1 MITFSNFTLE
11 GKTRVK
17 TVTNEKYPDTA
28 VITKLAIESGQR
40 SASIHFNTKAQE
52 LIGVEIPT
60 QVVIIDN
67 NGTFLIAAF
76 DKVKE
81 VNPELAQAFETR
93 KMVYRLGMNGKVS
106 SKAIHAALKNN
117 EYILVVENEVE
128 GIFRME
134 AILEEYT
141 QQEAVVGFD
150 YPSNN
155 STDAQSI
162 VFPSEVIPTDSSNTT
177 ITSNVADRIEGIL
190 EEDLATVNNVEA
202 YDEF

>member
-17 TVTNEKYPDTA
+17 TVTKEKYADTP
-28 VITKLAIESGQR
+28 VITKLAVGEGQR

-52 LIGVEIPT
+52 LLGVEIPT

-81 VNPELAQAFETR
+81 VNPDLAQAFETR

-106 SKAIHAALKNN
+106 SKAIHAALKDN
-117 EYILVVENEVE
+117 EYKLVIENEAE

-134 AILEEYT
+134 VLVAEEPELYLEST
-141 QQEAVVGFD
+141 QQ
-150 YPSNN
+150 
-155 STDAQSI
+155 DAQSI
-162 VFPSEVIPTDSSNTT
+162 PTNVVI
-177 ITSNVADRIEGIL
+177 
-190 EEDLATVNNVEA
+190 EEPIFEPANNVD

>member
-17 TVTNEKYPDTA
+17 TVSKEKYPDTP
-28 VITKLAIESGQR
+28 VITKLAIGEGQR

-52 LIGVEIPT
+52 LLGVEIPT

-106 SKAIHAALKNN
+106 SKAIHAALKDN
-117 EYILVVENEVE
+117 EYMLVVENEAE

-134 AILEEYT
+134 VLLQTEYT
-141 QQEAVVGFD
+141 PAIERVETELETLTSTPTNVV
-150 YPSNN
+150 
-155 STDAQSI
+155 
-162 VFPSEVIPTDSSNTT
+162 
-177 ITSNVADRIEGIL
+177 IEEPIF
-190 EEDLATVNNVEA
+190 EPANNVEA

>member
-17 TVTNEKYPDTA
+17 TVSKEKYADTP
-28 VITKLAIESGQR
+28 VITKLAVGEGQR

-52 LIGVEIPT
+52 LLGVEIPT

-106 SKAIHAALKNN
+106 SKAIHAALKDN
-117 EYILVVENEVE
+117 EYKLVIENEAE

-134 AILEEYT
+134 VLQQEYT
-141 QQEAVVGFD
+141 PAIERVETELETLTST
-150 YPSNN
+150 PS
-155 STDAQSI
+155 D
-162 VFPSEVIPTDSSNTT
+162 DL
-177 ITSNVADRIEGIL
+177 IT
-190 EEDLATVNNVEA
+190 EEPIFEPANNVEA

>member
-17 TVTNEKYPDTA
+17 TVTKEKYPNRA
-28 VITKLAIESGQR
+28 VITKLAVGEGQR

-52 LIGVEIPT
+52 LLGVEIPT
-60 QVVIIDN
+60 QVVIINN

-81 VNPELAQAFETR
+81 INPDLAQAFETR

-106 SKAIHAALKNN
+106 SKAIHTALKDN
-117 EYILVVENEVE
+117 EYELVIENAAE

-134 AILEEYT
+134 VLQSDGEVVELNAEVTASIPSDDLITEEPILEP
-141 QQEAVVGFD
+141 A
-150 YPSNN
+150 
-155 STDAQSI
+155 
-162 VFPSEVIPTDSSNTT
+162 
-177 ITSNVADRIEGIL
+177 
-190 EEDLATVNNVEA
+190 NNVEA

>member
-17 TVTNEKYPDTA
+17 AVTNEKYPDTA
-28 VITKLAIESGQR
+28 VITKLAIGEGQR

-117 EYILVVENEVE
+117 EYQLVVENEAE

-134 AILEEYT
+134 AI
-141 QQEAVVGFD
+141 QAVVGID
-150 YPSNN
+150 YTSNN

-162 VFPSEVIPTDSSNTT
+162 VFPSEVIPTNASNTT
-177 ITSNVADRIEGIL
+177 ITSSVADRIEKVL
-190 EEDLATVNNVEA
+190 EDDLETVNNVEA

>member
-17 TVTNEKYPDTA
+17 TVSKEKYPDTP
-28 VITKLAIESGQR
+28 VITKLAIGEGQR

-52 LIGVEIPT
+52 LLGVEIPT

-81 VNPELAQAFETR
+81 VNPELAQAFESR

-106 SKAIHAALKNN
+106 SKAIHAALKDN
-117 EYILVVENEVE
+117 EYKLVIENEGE
-128 GIFRME
+128 GIFR
-134 AILEEYT
+134 LEVLQPNRE
-141 QQEAVVGFD
+141 VVEL
-150 YPSNN
+150 N
-155 STDAQSI
+155 A
-162 VFPSEVIPTDSSNTT
+162 EVTASIPT
-177 ITSNVADRIEGIL
+177 NVVIEEPIF
-190 EEDLATVNNVEA
+190 EPANNVEA

>member
-52 LIGVEIPT
+52 VLGVDIPT
-60 QVVIIDN
+60 QVVIIEN

-117 EYILVVENEVE
+117 EYQLLIENEAE

-134 AILEEYT
+134 AV
-141 QQEAVVGFD
+141 QAVVGID
-150 YPSNN
+150 YTPNN

-162 VFPSEVIPTDSSNTT
+162 VFPSEGIPTNASNTT
-177 ITSNVADRIEGIL
+177 ITNNVIEEEPIL
-190 EEDLATVNNVEA
+190 ETANNEV

>member
-17 TVTNEKYPDTA
+17 AVTKEKYPDTA
-28 VITKLAIESGQR
+28 VITRLAIESGQR

-81 VNPELAQAFETR
+81 VNPQLAQAFETR

-117 EYILVVENEVE
+117 EYQLVVENEAE

-134 AILEEYT
+134 AIVEEST
-141 QQEAVVGFD
+141 QQ
-150 YPSNN
+150 
-155 STDAQSI
+155 DAQSI
-162 VFPSEVIPTDSSNTT
+162 VFPSEGIPTNASNTT
-177 ITSNVADRIEGIL
+177 ITSSVADRIEGIL

>member
-17 TVTNEKYPDTA
+17 TVTKDKYPNRA
-28 VITKLAIESGQR
+28 VITKLAVGEGQR

-52 LIGVEIPT
+52 LLGVEIPT
-60 QVVIIDN
+60 QVVIINN

-81 VNPELAQAFETR
+81 INPDLAQAFETR

-106 SKAIHAALKNN
+106 SKAIHTALKDN
-117 EYILVVENEVE
+117 EYELVIENAAE

-134 AILEEYT
+134 VLQSDGEVVELNAEVTASIPSDDLITEQPILEP
-141 QQEAVVGFD
+141 A
-150 YPSNN
+150 NN
-155 STDAQSI
+155 
-162 VFPSEVIPTDSSNTT
+162 EV
-177 ITSNVADRIEGIL
+177 
-190 EEDLATVNNVEA
+190 

>member
-17 TVTNEKYPDTA
+17 TVSKEKYADTP
-28 VITKLAIESGQR
+28 VITKLAIGEGQR

-52 LIGVEIPT
+52 LLGVEIPT
-60 QVVIIDN
+60 QVVIINN

-106 SKAIHAALKNN
+106 SKAIHAALKDN
-117 EYILVVENEVE
+117 EYELVIENEAE

-134 AILEEYT
+134 AIRE
-141 QQEAVVGFD
+141 EAVVDFD
-150 YPSNN
+150 YTPAIERVETELETLTSTPTNN
-155 STDAQSI
+155 LVT
-162 VFPSEVIPTDSSNTT
+162 
-177 ITSNVADRIEGIL
+177 
-190 EEDLATVNNVEA
+190 EEPIFEPANNVD

>member
-52 LIGVEIPT
+52 VLGVDIPT
-60 QVVIIDN
+60 QVVIIEN

-117 EYILVVENEVE
+117 EYQLVIENEAE

-134 AILEEYT
+134 VLVEK
-141 QQEAVVGFD
+141 
-150 YPSNN
+150 
-155 STDAQSI
+155 SI
-162 VFPSEVIPTDSSNTT
+162 VFPSEGIPTNASNTT
-177 ITSNVADRIEGIL
+177 ITNSVVEEEEIL
-190 EEDLATVNNVEA
+190 ETANNVET

>member
-17 TVTNEKYPDTA
+17 TVSKEKYADTP
-28 VITKLAIESGQR
+28 VITKLAIGEGQR

-52 LIGVEIPT
+52 LLGVEIPT
-60 QVVIIDN
+60 QVVIINN

-106 SKAIHAALKNN
+106 SKAIHAALKDN
-117 EYILVVENEVE
+117 EYKLVVENEAE

-134 AILEEYT
+134 VLQQEYT
-141 QQEAVVGFD
+141 PAIERVETELETLT
-150 YPSNN
+150 
-155 STDAQSI
+155 STPI
-162 VFPSEVIPTDSSNTT
+162 N
-177 ITSNVADRIEGIL
+177 EGI
-190 EEDLATVNNVEA
+190 EEPIFEPANNVEA

>member
-17 TVTNEKYPDTA
+17 TVSKEKYPDTP
-28 VITKLAIESGQR
+28 VITKLAIGEGQR

-52 LIGVEIPT
+52 LLGVEIPT

-81 VNPELAQAFETR
+81 VNPGLAQAFETR

-106 SKAIHAALKNN
+106 SKAIHAALKDN
-117 EYILVVENEVE
+117 EYKLVVENEAE

-134 AILEEYT
+134 VLQQDYTPAIETELET
-141 QQEAVVGFD
+141 LSSTPTNVV
-150 YPSNN
+150 
-155 STDAQSI
+155 
-162 VFPSEVIPTDSSNTT
+162 
-177 ITSNVADRIEGIL
+177 IEEPIF
-190 EEDLATVNNVEA
+190 EPANNVEA

>member
-17 TVTNEKYPDTA
+17 TVSKEKYPDTP
-28 VITKLAIESGQR
+28 VITKLAIGEGQR

-52 LIGVEIPT
+52 LLGVEIPT

-81 VNPELAQAFETR
+81 VNPGLAQAFETR

-117 EYILVVENEVE
+117 EYMLVVENKAE

-134 AILEEYT
+134 VLLQTEYT
-141 QQEAVVGFD
+141 PAIERVETELETLT
-150 YPSNN
+150 
-155 STDAQSI
+155 STPI
-162 VFPSEVIPTDSSNTT
+162 N
-177 ITSNVADRIEGIL
+177 EGPIF
-190 EEDLATVNNVEA
+190 EPANNVEA

>member
-17 TVTNEKYPDTA
+17 TVTKDKYPDTP
-28 VITKLAIESGQR
+28 VITKLAIEEGQR

-52 LIGVEIPT
+52 VLGVEIPT
-60 QVVIIDN
+60 QVVIVNN

-81 VNPELAQAFETR
+81 VNPELAQAFESR

-106 SKAIHAALKNN
+106 SKAIHAALKDN
-117 EYILVVENEVE
+117 EYKLVIENEGE
-128 GIFRME
+128 GIFR
-134 AILEEYT
+134 LEVLQSNRE
-141 QQEAVVGFD
+141 VVEL
-150 YPSNN
+150 N
-155 STDAQSI
+155 A
-162 VFPSEVIPTDSSNTT
+162 EVTASIPT
-177 ITSNVADRIEGIL
+177 NVVIEEPIF
-190 EEDLATVNNVEA
+190 EPANNVEA

>member
-17 TVTNEKYPDTA
+17 TVTKEKYADTP
-28 VITKLAIESGQR
+28 VITKLAVGEGQR

-52 LIGVEIPT
+52 LLGVEIPT

-106 SKAIHAALKNN
+106 SKAIHAALKDN
-117 EYILVVENEVE
+117 EYKLVVENEAE

-134 AILEEYT
+134 VLQQEYT
-141 QQEAVVGFD
+141 PAIERVETELETLTST
-150 YPSNN
+150 PS
-155 STDAQSI
+155 D
-162 VFPSEVIPTDSSNTT
+162 DL
-177 ITSNVADRIEGIL
+177 IT
-190 EEDLATVNNVEA
+190 EEPIFEPANNVEA

>member
-17 TVTNEKYPDTA
+17 TVSKEKYADTP
-28 VITKLAIESGQR
+28 VITKLAIGEGQR

-52 LIGVEIPT
+52 LLGVEIPT

-106 SKAIHAALKNN
+106 SKAIHAALKDN
-117 EYILVVENEVE
+117 EYKLVIENEAE
-128 GIFRME
+128 GIYRME
-134 AILEEYT
+134 VLVAEEPELYPEST
-141 QQEAVVGFD
+141 QQ
-150 YPSNN
+150 
-155 STDAQSI
+155 DAQSI
-162 VFPSEVIPTDSSNTT
+162 PTNVVI
-177 ITSNVADRIEGIL
+177 
-190 EEDLATVNNVEA
+190 EEPIFEPANNVD

>member
-17 TVTNEKYPDTA
+17 TVTKDKYPNSP
-28 VITKLAIESGQR
+28 VITKLAIEEGQR

-52 LIGVEIPT
+52 ILGVEIPT
-60 QVVIIDN
+60 QVVIIN
-67 NGTFLIAAF
+67 NSGTFLIAAF

-106 SKAIHAALKNN
+106 SKAIHAALKDN
-117 EYILVVENEVE
+117 EYELVIENYAE

-134 AILEEYT
+134 VLQQEYT
-141 QQEAVVGFD
+141 PAIERVETELETLTSI
-150 YPSNN
+150 PS
-155 STDAQSI
+155 D
-162 VFPSEVIPTDSSNTT
+162 DL
-177 ITSNVADRIEGIL
+177 IT
-190 EEDLATVNNVEA
+190 EEPIFEPANNVEA

>member
-17 TVTNEKYPDTA
+17 TVSKEKYADTP
-28 VITKLAIESGQR
+28 VITKLAIGEGQR

-52 LIGVEIPT
+52 LLGVEIPT

-76 DKVKE
+76 NKVKE

-106 SKAIHAALKNN
+106 SKAIHAALKDN
-117 EYILVVENEVE
+117 EYKLVIENEAE
-128 GIFRME
+128 GIYRME
-134 AILEEYT
+134 VLVAEEPELYPEST
-141 QQEAVVGFD
+141 QQ
-150 YPSNN
+150 
-155 STDAQSI
+155 DAQSI
-162 VFPSEVIPTDSSNTT
+162 PTNVVI
-177 ITSNVADRIEGIL
+177 
-190 EEDLATVNNVEA
+190 EEPIFEPANNVD

>member
-17 TVTNEKYPDTA
+17 TVSKEKYPDTP
-28 VITKLAIESGQR
+28 VITKLVVDEGQR

-52 LIGVEIPT
+52 LLGVEIPT
-60 QVVIIDN
+60 QVVIVNN

-81 VNPELAQAFETR
+81 INPELAQAFETR

-106 SKAIHAALKNN
+106 SKAIHAALKDN
-117 EYILVVENEVE
+117 EYKLVVENEGE

-134 AILEEYT
+134 VLV
-141 QQEAVVGFD
+141 QEQPNREVVEL
-150 YPSNN
+150 N
-155 STDAQSI
+155 A
-162 VFPSEVIPTDSSNTT
+162 EVTASIPT
-177 ITSNVADRIEGIL
+177 NVVIEEPIF
-190 EEDLATVNNVEA
+190 EPANNVEA

>member
-17 TVTNEKYPDTA
+17 TVTKEKYADTP
-28 VITKLAIESGQR
+28 VITKLAVGEGQR

-52 LIGVEIPT
+52 LLGVEIPT

-81 VNPELAQAFETR
+81 VNPDLAQAFETR

-106 SKAIHAALKNN
+106 SKAIHAALKDN
-117 EYILVVENEVE
+117 EYKLVIENEAE
-128 GIFRME
+128 GIYRME
-134 AILEEYT
+134 VLVAEEPELYPEST
-141 QQEAVVGFD
+141 QQ
-150 YPSNN
+150 
-155 STDAQSI
+155 DAQSI
-162 VFPSEVIPTDSSNTT
+162 PTSVVI
-177 ITSNVADRIEGIL
+177 
-190 EEDLATVNNVEA
+190 EEPIFEPANNVD

>member
-17 TVTNEKYPDTA
+17 TVSKEKYADTP
-28 VITKLAIESGQR
+28 VITKLAVGEGQR

-52 LIGVEIPT
+52 LLGVEIPT
-60 QVVIIDN
+60 QVVIINN

-106 SKAIHAALKNN
+106 SKAIHAALKDN
-117 EYILVVENEVE
+117 EYKLVVENEAE

-134 AILEEYT
+134 VLVAEEPELYPEST
-141 QQEAVVGFD
+141 QQ
-150 YPSNN
+150 
-155 STDAQSI
+155 DAQSI
-162 VFPSEVIPTDSSNTT
+162 TSIPT
-177 ITSNVADRIEGIL
+177 NVVIEEPIF
-190 EEDLATVNNVEA
+190 EPANNVEA

>member
-17 TVTNEKYPDTA
+17 TVTKDKYPDTP
-28 VITKLAIESGQR
+28 VITKLAIEEGQR

-52 LIGVEIPT
+52 VLGVEIPT
-60 QVVIIDN
+60 QVVIVNN

-81 VNPELAQAFETR
+81 VNPELAQAFESR

-106 SKAIHAALKNN
+106 SKAIYAALKDN
-117 EYILVVENEVE
+117 EYMLVVENKAE

-134 AILEEYT
+134 VLLQTEYT
-141 QQEAVVGFD
+141 PAIERVETELETLT
-150 YPSNN
+150 
-155 STDAQSI
+155 STPI
-162 VFPSEVIPTDSSNTT
+162 N
-177 ITSNVADRIEGIL
+177 EGI
-190 EEDLATVNNVEA
+190 EEPIFEPANNVEA

>member
-17 TVTNEKYPDTA
+17 TVTKDKYPNTA
-28 VITKLAIESGQR
+28 VITKLAIEEGQR

-52 LIGVEIPT
+52 ILGVEIPT
-60 QVVIIDN
+60 QVVIIN
-67 NGTFLIAAF
+67 NSGTFLIAAF

-81 VNPELAQAFETR
+81 VNPDLAQAFETR

-106 SKAIHAALKNN
+106 SKAIHAALKDN
-117 EYILVVENEVE
+117 EYELVIENEAE

-134 AILEEYT
+134 VLVAEESDREVVELNAEVTASILTNNLVIEEPILEP
-141 QQEAVVGFD
+141 A
-150 YPSNN
+150 
-155 STDAQSI
+155 
-162 VFPSEVIPTDSSNTT
+162 
-177 ITSNVADRIEGIL
+177 
-190 EEDLATVNNVEA
+190 NNVEA

>member
-52 LIGVEIPT
+52 VLGVDIPT
-60 QVVIIDN
+60 QVVIIEN

-117 EYILVVENEVE
+117 EYQLVIENEAE

-134 AILEEYT
+134 AV
-141 QQEAVVGFD
+141 QAVVGID
-150 YPSNN
+150 YTPNN

-162 VFPSEVIPTDSSNTT
+162 VFPSEGIPTNASNTT
-177 ITSNVADRIEGIL
+177 ITNSVVEEEPIL
-190 EEDLATVNNVEA
+190 ETANNEV

>member
-28 VITKLAIESGQR
+28 VITRLAIESGQR

-52 LIGVEIPT
+52 VLGVDIPT
-60 QVVIIDN
+60 QVVIIEN

-117 EYILVVENEVE
+117 EYQLLIENEAE

-134 AILEEYT
+134 AI
-141 QQEAVVGFD
+141 QAVVGID
-150 YPSNN
+150 YTPNN

-162 VFPSEVIPTDSSNTT
+162 VFPSEGIPTDF
-177 ITSNVADRIEGIL
+177 SNVADRIEKVL
-190 EEDLATVNNVEA
+190 QDDLATVNNVE

>member
-17 TVTNEKYPDTA
+17 TVSKEKYADTP
-28 VITKLAIESGQR
+28 VITKLAIGEGQR

-52 LIGVEIPT
+52 LLGVEIPT

-106 SKAIHAALKNN
+106 SKAIHAALKDN
-117 EYILVVENEVE
+117 EYKLVVENEAE

-134 AILEEYT
+134 VLQQEYT
-141 QQEAVVGFD
+141 PAIERVETELETLT
-150 YPSNN
+150 
-155 STDAQSI
+155 STPI
-162 VFPSEVIPTDSSNTT
+162 N
-177 ITSNVADRIEGIL
+177 EGI
-190 EEDLATVNNVEA
+190 EEPIFEPANNVEA

>member
-17 TVTNEKYPDTA
+17 TVTKDKYPNRA
-28 VITKLAIESGQR
+28 VITKLAIEEGQR

-52 LIGVEIPT
+52 ILGVEIPT
-60 QVVIIDN
+60 QVVIIN
-67 NGTFLIAAF
+67 NSGTFLIAAF

-106 SKAIHAALKNN
+106 SKAIHTALKDN
-117 EYILVVENEVE
+117 EYMLVVENEAE

-134 AILEEYT
+134 VLQPDYSPAIERVETELETLTSTPTNNLVTEEPILEP
-141 QQEAVVGFD
+141 A
-150 YPSNN
+150 NN
-155 STDAQSI
+155 EI
-162 VFPSEVIPTDSSNTT
+162 
-177 ITSNVADRIEGIL
+177 
-190 EEDLATVNNVEA
+190 

>member
-17 TVTNEKYPDTA
+17 TVTKEKYANTP
-28 VITKLAIESGQR
+28 VITKLAIGEGQR

-52 LIGVEIPT
+52 LLGVEIPT
-60 QVVIIDN
+60 QVVIIN
-67 NGTFLIAAF
+67 TNGTILIASF

-81 VNPELAQAFETR
+81 VNPELAQAFENR

-106 SKAIHAALKNN
+106 SKAIYTSLMNS
-117 EYILVVENEVE
+117 EYKLVVENAEE

-134 AILEEYT
+134 PLVTELEAPKEEIILDTTDFGIIEE
-141 QQEAVVGFD
+141 
-150 YPSNN
+150 
-155 STDAQSI
+155 
-162 VFPSEVIPTDSSNTT
+162 
-177 ITSNVADRIEGIL
+177 SNVES
-190 EEDLATVNNVEA
+190 VNNVNA

>member
-17 TVTNEKYPDTA
+17 TVSKEKYADTP
-28 VITKLAIESGQR
+28 VITKLAVGEGQR

-52 LIGVEIPT
+52 LLGVEIPT

-106 SKAIHAALKNN
+106 SKAIHAALKDN
-117 EYILVVENEVE
+117 EYKLVVENEAE

-134 AILEEYT
+134 VLQQEYT
-141 QQEAVVGFD
+141 PAIERVETELETLTSI
-150 YPSNN
+150 PS
-155 STDAQSI
+155 D
-162 VFPSEVIPTDSSNTT
+162 DL
-177 ITSNVADRIEGIL
+177 IT
-190 EEDLATVNNVEA
+190 EEPIFEPANNVEA

>member
-17 TVTNEKYPDTA
+17 TVSNEKYPDTA

-52 LIGVEIPT
+52 LLGVEIPT

-67 NGTFLIAAF
+67 NGTILIAAF
-76 DKVKE
+76 DKVKK

-106 SKAIHAALKNN
+106 SKAIHAALSSN
-117 EYILVVENEVE
+117 EYELVVENAAE

-134 AILEEYT
+134 AIKE
-141 QQEAVVGFD
+141 EAVVDFD

-162 VFPSEVIPTDSSNTT
+162 VFPSEVIPTNPSNTT
-177 ITSNVADRIEGIL
+177 ITNNVVVEEPIL
-190 EEDLATVNNVEA
+190 ETANNEV

>member
-17 TVTNEKYPDTA
+17 TVTKDKYPNSP
-28 VITKLAIESGQR
+28 VITKLAIEEGQR

-52 LIGVEIPT
+52 VLGVEIPT
-60 QVVIIDN
+60 QVVIINN

-81 VNPELAQAFETR
+81 VNPELAQAFESR

-106 SKAIHAALKNN
+106 SKAIHAALKDN
-117 EYILVVENEVE
+117 EYMLVVENKAE

-134 AILEEYT
+134 VLLQTEYT
-141 QQEAVVGFD
+141 PAIERVETELETLT
-150 YPSNN
+150 
-155 STDAQSI
+155 STPI
-162 VFPSEVIPTDSSNTT
+162 N
-177 ITSNVADRIEGIL
+177 EGI
-190 EEDLATVNNVEA
+190 EEPIFEPANNVEA

>member
-28 VITKLAIESGQR
+28 VITRLAIESGQR

-52 LIGVEIPT
+52 VLGVDIPT
-60 QVVIIDN
+60 QVVIIEN

-117 EYILVVENEVE
+117 EYQLLIENEAE

-134 AILEEYT
+134 AI
-141 QQEAVVGFD
+141 QAVVGID
-150 YPSNN
+150 YTPNN

-162 VFPSEVIPTDSSNTT
+162 VFPSEVIPTNASNTT
-177 ITSNVADRIEGIL
+177 ITNSVVEEEPIL
-190 EEDLATVNNVEA
+190 ETANNEV

>member
-17 TVTNEKYPDTA
+17 TVSKEKYPDTP
-28 VITKLAIESGQR
+28 VITKLAIGEGQR

-52 LIGVEIPT
+52 LLGVEIPT
-60 QVVIIDN
+60 QVVIINN

-106 SKAIHAALKNN
+106 SKAIHAALKDN
-117 EYILVVENEVE
+117 EYKLVVENEAE

-134 AILEEYT
+134 VLQQDYTPAIERVETELET
-141 QQEAVVGFD
+141 LSSTPTNVV
-150 YPSNN
+150 
-155 STDAQSI
+155 
-162 VFPSEVIPTDSSNTT
+162 
-177 ITSNVADRIEGIL
+177 IEEPIF
-190 EEDLATVNNVEA
+190 EPANNVEA

>member
-17 TVTNEKYPDTA
+17 TVTKEKYPNRA
-28 VITKLAIESGQR
+28 VITKLAVGEGQR

-52 LIGVEIPT
+52 LLGVEIPT
-60 QVVIIDN
+60 QVVIIN
-67 NGTFLIAAF
+67 NSGTFLIAAF

-81 VNPELAQAFETR
+81 VNPDLAQAFETR

-106 SKAIHAALKNN
+106 SKAIHAALKDN
-117 EYILVVENEVE
+117 EYELVIENAAE

-134 AILEEYT
+134 VLQSDGEVVELNAEVTASIPSDDLITEEPILEP
-141 QQEAVVGFD
+141 A
-150 YPSNN
+150 NN
-155 STDAQSI
+155 
-162 VFPSEVIPTDSSNTT
+162 EV
-177 ITSNVADRIEGIL
+177 
-190 EEDLATVNNVEA
+190 